1 MYKKIILCIIG
12 MSGVGKDT
20 VAKKFLE
27 RNKEF
32 TKLVPVTTRPM
43 RDGELDDEDYIF
55 TDNDTFQSMIENNE
69 IMEHRKYFVTKA
81 DGEKDIWFYG
91 NKYPESTYSLMIGTL
106 ESYEN
111 MKKSCLPD
119 NLEIYPVYLSITNK
133 ERLYRL
139 INRENKMKN
148 PNFREMIRRFYQDEI
163 DFSEKRLDESAIL
176 TDSYDNVFVQL
187 NVDSTVSAIE
197 KYIKNKMFGNK
208 EEK

>member
-69 IMEHRKYFVTKA
+69 IMEHRNYFVTKA

-119 NLEIYPVYLSITNK
+119 NLEIYPIYLSITDK